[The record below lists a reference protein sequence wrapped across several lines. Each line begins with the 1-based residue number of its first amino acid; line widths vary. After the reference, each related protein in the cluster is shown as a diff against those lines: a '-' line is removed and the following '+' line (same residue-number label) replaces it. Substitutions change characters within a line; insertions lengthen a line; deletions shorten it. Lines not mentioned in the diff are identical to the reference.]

1 MALLADV
8 RRGFPPA
15 AGLMA
20 GCLVASLVV
29 PHGPAAAQA
38 PTVRVGRTTGA
49 SGFHLPTY
57 VAMDRGIFKA
67 EGLDAEFVNMTAGE
81 LVRATIAKEVDFT
94 PIPGGGSEA
103 MLKGAP
109 LVFVVGESLVSQ
121 WTLTTPRAIA
131 KPEDLKGKTIGLGR
145 PGSADYSEIIVTL
158 SKFFKMEAGRDY
170 KAIFFRGEPERI
182 AALLSGAIQGAV
194 LSFPHAA
201 RAEAEGLKILL
212 RTGDYMP
219 RLGGTIHTHR
229 DNLRDRRDVVVRFV
243 RAIAKAADY
252 IRTEKAGTMEIIRTQ
267 FQIPEARVVENLYRQ
282 LHDKY
287 GPQIP
292 RDLFRQ
298 LFESVAT
305 PQLGWPEGKPLP
317 DLEQFVARDL
327 LTEVLREMGK
337 PAN

>member
-1 MALLADV
+1 ME
-8 RRGFPPA
+8 RGNGMPRCVSLRA
-15 AGLMA
+15 GVVAGLVA
-20 GCLVASLVV
+20 AASLV
-29 PHGPAAAQA
+29 PGALASAQM
-38 PTVRVGRTTGA
+38 PKVKVGRTTGA

-81 LVRATIAKEVDFT
+81 LVRATIAKEIDFT

-121 WTLTTPRAIA
+121 WTLTTTRAIA
-131 KPEDLKGKTIGLGR
+131 KPEDLKGKTLGLGR
-145 PGSADYSEIIVTL
+145 PGSADYSEIVVTL
-158 SKFFKMEAGRDY
+158 GKFFKMEAGKDY

-182 AALLSGAIQGAV
+182 AALLSGSIQGAV

-201 RAEAEGLKILL
+201 RAEAEGLKVLL

-229 DNLRDRRDVVVRFV
+229 DHLRERREVVKKFV
-243 RAIAKAADY
+243 RAIAKGADY
-252 IRTEKAGTMEIIRTQ
+252 IRSEKQGTIEIIQ
-267 FQIPEARVVENLYRQ
+267 KHFKIEDARVAESLYAQ

-317 DLEQFVARDL
+317 DIEQFVARDL
-327 LTEVLREMGK
+327 LNEVLREMGK
-337 PAN
+337 PVN

>member
-1 MALLADV
+1 MRTASGLQRSTRLRAALMTAMV
-8 RRGFPPA
+8 
-15 AGLMA
+15 
-20 GCLVASLVV
+20 
-29 PHGPAAAQA
+29 AAAHLVPGALASAQM
-38 PTVRVGRTTGA
+38 PKVKVGRTTGA

-103 MLKGAP
+103 MLRGAP

-121 WTLTTPRAIA
+121 WTLTTTRAIA
-131 KPEDLKGKTIGLGR
+131 KPEDLKGKTLGLGR
-145 PGSADYSEIIVTL
+145 PGSADYSEIVVTL
-158 SKFFKMEAGRDY
+158 GKFFKMEAGKDY

-219 RLGGTIHTHR
+219 RLGGTILTHR
-229 DNLRDRRDVVVRFV
+229 DHLRERREVVKKFV
-243 RAIAKAADY
+243 RAIVKAVD
-252 IRTEKAGTMEIIRTQ
+252 IIRTDKAETIAILRKH
-267 FQIPEARVVENLYRQ
+267 FNLDDPRVAENLYAQ

-292 RDLFRQ
+292 RDLFHQ

-317 DLEQFVARDL
+317 DIEQFVARDL
-327 LTEVLREMGK
+327 LNEVLREMGK
-337 PAN
+337 PVN